1 MTTKLTFE
9 VEYRLKPNQPQVHQ
23 IDFEELDWLL
33 HTTIE
38 AYLEELSDS
47 LESDDEDGEDDET
60 DDDSEGDAE

>member
-9 VEYRLKPNQPQVHQ
+9 VEYRLKSNQPQIHQ
-23 IDFEELDWLL
+23 IDFEELDGLL

-47 LESDDEDGEDDET
+47 LESDDEEGEDVET

>member
-9 VEYRLKPNQPQVHQ
+9 VEYRLKSNQPEIHQ
-23 IDFEELDWLL
+23 IDFEVLDELL

-47 LESDDEDGEDDET
+47 LESDDDEDEDEL
-60 DDDSEGDAE
+60 DDDSE